1 MPESIPEIDCDV
13 VVIGGGIAGL
23 SAAISAMNAGAEV
36 ILLEKA
42 PKLQRGGNSAIADAQ
57 IRYPHEA
64 DEYCP
69 TRQTKED
76 FFDAFMRVSRGRAN
90 KELVQVVVD
99 NAADVVDWLTGMG
112 IEWEKGYPH
121 VAGYRRQPVGG
132 GWQLVDT
139 LYKHLE
145 RGGVHIAYE
154 TAAET
159 LLTGRN
165 GRVVGVRALEPEGYT
180 DIKARGGVAIACG
193 GFEANPE
200 MRVRYLGRHM
210 DGLIL
215 RGSRYNTGDGL
226 RMALAIGAMPA
237 GQWGDFHSAV
247 LDARSTPFECG
258 VTAIYIFQ
266 LGLFIDEDG
275 ERFLDE
281 GEDFRD
287 QTYVKFSKA
296 IMAHKSGVAFN
307 VFDNKP
313 RSEDPQAWKRAIRT
327 EEEAFEAPSIQELAV
342 RLKVPGD
349 RLERTIEEYN
359 AACQAGT
366 FDPLTLDGLAT
377 QGLVVNKTN
386 WARPLDRPPYL
397 AYPVTG
403 GITFTFGGL
412 KSNPK
417 AEVIHS
423 TGRAIPGLYVAG
435 EPMGELYYYNYMG
448 ATSVLR
454 GAVFGRIAGREA
466 ARQVY

>member
-1 MPESIPEIDCDV
+1 MSESIPEIDCDV

-23 SAAISAMNAGAEV
+23 SAAISAMHEGAEV

-76 FFDAFMRVSRGRAN
+76 FFDAFLQVSRGRAN
-90 KELVQVVVD
+90 KDLVQVVVD
-99 NAADVVDWLTGMG
+99 NAADVVDWLTEMG
-112 IEWEKGYPH
+112 IAWEKGYPN

-145 RGGVHIAYE
+145 RGGGHVAYE

-159 LLTGRN
+159 LLTNRS
-165 GRVVGVRALEPEGYT
+165 GRVVGVRALEPGGYT
-180 DIKARGGVAIACG
+180 DIQARGGVVIASG

-296 IMAHKSGVAFN
+296 IMAHKGGVAFN

-313 RSEDPQAWKRAIRT
+313 RAEDPEAWKRAIRT
-327 EEEAFEAPSIQELAV
+327 DEEAFEAPSIRELAV
-342 RLKVPGD
+342 RIKVPAG
-349 RLERTIEEYN
+349 RMEQTIEEYN
-359 AACQAGT
+359 AACQAGE

-377 QGLVVNKTN
+377 HGLVVNKTN
-386 WARPLDRPPYL
+386 WARPLDTPPYL

-412 KSNPK
+412 KSNPH
-417 AEVIHS
+417 AQVIHS
-423 TGRAIPGLYVAG
+423 TGRTIPGLYVAG

-454 GAVFGRIAGREA
+454 GAVFGRIAGQEA
-466 ARQVY
+466 ARNTY

>member
-1 MPESIPEIDCDV
+1 M
-13 VVIGGGIAGL
+13 
-23 SAAISAMNAGAEV
+23 
-36 ILLEKA
+36 
-42 PKLQRGGNSAIADAQ
+42 
-57 IRYPHEA
+57 
-64 DEYCP
+64 
-69 TRQTKED
+69 
-76 FFDAFMRVSRGRAN
+76 
-90 KELVQVVVD
+90 
-99 NAADVVDWLTGMG
+99 
-112 IEWEKGYPH
+112 
-121 VAGYRRQPVGG
+121 
-132 GWQLVDT
+132 
-139 LYKHLE
+139 
-145 RGGVHIAYE
+145 
-154 TAAET
+154 
-159 LLTGRN
+159 
-165 GRVVGVRALEPEGYT
+165 VGVRALEPEGYT
-180 DIKARGGVAIACG
+180 DIKARGGVVIACG

-313 RSEDPQAWKRAIRT
+313 RAEDPEAWKRAIRT
-327 EEEAFEAPSIQELAV
+327 DEEAFEAPSIQELAA
-342 RLKVPGD
+342 RIEVPAD

-359 AACQAGT
+359 VACQAGT

-386 WARPLDRPPYL
+386 WARPLDTPPYL

-466 ARQVY
+466 ARQAY